1 MKMIWELF
9 GVHITFFIFILF
21 ILIVWLA
28 WPKRQKQVKRALL
41 MTLGVVL
48 MAALTSG
55 LAAYWPRHFEKT
67 YLSENRVNGDLENYS
82 LSRLA
87 DSLDFFIGMA
97 VKPDSLYQHWVP
109 GEFNS
114 VTAENHF
121 KPGWLLDNPEVW
133 KFDFTTA
140 DELLQQANA
149 HGMRMRGHTLIWGK
163 FPGRTH
169 PVAWIRMAE
178 QAKDPE
184 VAMTQIITR
193 YITEVMTHFK
203 GKVTTWDV
211 VNEPMGGE
219 VLFENIFTRTLGESY
234 IDLAFHTAHAID
246 PSCELIL
253 NEAIGDYDGPQ
264 GMAFLEL
271 LKRLRERGVPVHG
284 VGLQTHHINNIHD
297 VEAFKRYLRD
307 IGEMGYKTE
316 ITELDIRL
324 LLFKK
329 AKDPYQAQGDQYYE
343 ITRVCLEEPTCQ
355 GLTIWG
361 ITDRENWMDQ
371 IPPFSWK
378 SPNAP
383 YILDEDLNKKPAYW
397 GIHQALVEHYQN
409 RKSE

>member
-9 GVHITFFIFILF
+9 GVHIIFFVSILLL
-21 ILIVWLA
+21 LIAWLV
-28 WPKRQKQVKRALL
+28 WPKRQKQIKKGLLLSLGTVLLVALI
-41 MTLGVVL
+41 
-48 MAALTSG
+48 SG
-55 LAAYWPRHFEKT
+55 LIAYWPRQFEKT
-67 YLSENRVNGDLENYS
+67 YLSENREPQDLEDYS

-87 DSLDFFIGMA
+87 DSLDFYIGMA

-121 KPGWLLDNPEVW
+121 KPGSLLKNAEAW
-133 KFDFTTA
+133 EFDYSVA
-140 DELLQQANA
+140 DDLLQQANA

-169 PVAWIRMAE
+169 PVAWIKMAE
-178 QAKDPE
+178 QAEDPE
-184 VAMTQIITR
+184 AAMTEIITR

-203 GKVTTWDV
+203 GEVSTWDV

-219 VLFENIFTRTLGESY
+219 VLYENIFTRTLGESY

-264 GMAFLEL
+264 GIAFLDL
-271 LKRLRERGVPVHG
+271 LKRLKERGVPVDG
-284 VGLQTHHINNIHD
+284 VGLQTHHINTVHD
-297 VEAFKRYLRD
+297 VPAMKRYMRA

-324 LLFKK
+324 LNFKK
-329 AKDPYQAQGDQYYE
+329 AKNPYQAQGDQYYE
-343 ITRVCLEEPTCQ
+343 ITRVCLEEPSCQ
-355 GLTIWG
+355 SLTIWG
-361 ITDRENWMDQ
+361 ITDAANWMDQ
-371 IPPFSWK
+371 IPPFKWK

-383 YILDEDLNKKPAYW
+383 YILDENLNKKPAYW
-397 GIHQALVEHYQN
+397 GIHKALAEKYQN
-409 RKSE
+409 R